1 MRDSLSL
8 SGMVGPLNF
17 KMNFKNLIRNFCF
30 IIALAISSTGL
41 TLSSLSAVGNVAEA
55 QTPSTSDNTVLSPA
69 DLVKQ
74 QQAVVNGYKDQLKEL
89 LKSYD
94 AGQDDDAALTD
105 IRNKAQDVSGKVI
118 NTALLF
124 RSPLN
129 DINLRLDQLGEPQ
142 DGVQEAKT
150 VTDERNN
157 LRQLKV
163 KINTLV
169 GQLEDCSI
177 DANRL
182 VERTIAQSR
191 ELFARTLTHKVEFS
205 SPLGTQIAQSAKDA
219 AADFFS
225 LIFSWWQ
232 FVYQFKLLALCA
244 SILIPLFIASLLAIS
259 THKLIGRV
267 KHEATKEEQDASY
280 LKRLSFAFVATL
292 VPTMICAVFVI
303 LVLIFFNY
311 LGISWPN
318 LEPVFRSAADVIMLV
333 FFIARMSFVILSP
346 KLPELRLL
354 NIAPK
359 PARVLIVLL
368 TLLALVMA
376 LDYFLNA
383 VYRAVSA
390 PLSLAIAKSFFSVIL
405 VGIIILAISFVRA
418 RTSNEDDK
426 KVTSWPLYIRIP
438 LIVVGLLPILT
449 ALAGYVGMA
458 RFISQQIVVS
468 GAFLVLMYLGIQT
481 ARATA
486 EEGAFAKTFIG
497 RRLVQRF
504 NIDDSTMDQLGLV
517 AGILL
522 NIIVI
527 IVCVPP
533 IIMQLGFSAS
543 DILSAFI
550 HIMTG
555 FEIGNVSISLVGI
568 SIGIVFFL
576 ISWFLI
582 RWFIGWLDGTVLARG
597 KVDSG
602 VRNSIRTVV
611 GYGGIA
617 LSALIGLSAAG
628 FNLSSLALI
637 AGGLSLGI
645 GFGLQNIVQNFVS
658 GLILLAERPFKV
670 GDYVETGTI
679 VGIVKRISVR
689 ATEVETLKRQTIIVP
704 NSSLINNNVG
714 NWTHRNKIGR
724 VDVTFTVPAMSDPEH
739 IVDVLVETANN
750 TEGVLKNPSPWVSF
764 SSFDSNNFNFT
775 LAIYVPDI
783 TSTIAV
789 TNKVR
794 FQAYKR
800 FSDEGI
806 T

>member
-1 MRDSLSL
+1 MRDSLSNL
-8 SGMVGPLNF
+8 KMVNSLNF
-17 KMNFKNLIRNFCF
+17 KSFLQKICLVF
-30 IIALAISSTGL
+30 ALALVFPATPLEGFADIAS
-41 TLSSLSAVGNVAEA
+41 VAEA
-55 QTPSTSDNTVLSPA
+55 QTPPVTDNVVLSPA

-94 AGQDDDAALTD
+94 AGQDDDGTLTD
-105 IRNKAQDVSGKVI
+105 VRNKAQDINAKII

-142 DGVQEAKT
+142 EGVQEAKT

-169 GQLEDCSI
+169 GQLEDASI
-177 DANRL
+177 DSNRL

-191 ELFARTLTHKVEFS
+191 ELFARTLTHRVEFS
-205 SPLGTQIAQSAKDA
+205 SPLGAQIAQSAKDA
-219 AADFFS
+219 GADFFS
-225 LIFSWWQ
+225 LLFSWWQ
-232 FVYQFKLLALCA
+232 FVYQFKLLALCV
-244 SILIPLFIASLLAIS
+244 SILIPLVVAFILMVF

-267 KHEATKEEQDASY
+267 KYEATKEDEEVSY
-280 LKRLSFAFVATL
+280 LKRLSFTFVATL
-292 VPTMICAVFVI
+292 VPTMICAIFVI
-303 LVLIFFNY
+303 LVLIFFHY
-311 LGISWPN
+311 LGVSWTN
-318 LEPVFRSAADVIMLV
+318 LDPVFRSGADVIMLV

-346 KLPELRLL
+346 KVPELRLM
-354 NIAPK
+354 NIAPR
-359 PARVLIVLL
+359 PARLLIVLL
-368 TLLALVMA
+368 TLLALVMGI
-376 LDYFLNA
+376 DYFFNT

-390 PLSLAIAKSFFSVIL
+390 PLSLAIAKSFISVIL

-418 RTSNEDDK
+418 RTDPADDK

-486 EEGAFAKTFIG
+486 AEGAFAKTFIG
-497 RRLVQRF
+497 RRLVARF

-527 IVCVPP
+527 ILCVPP
-533 IIMQLGFSAS
+533 IIMQLGFSAA
-543 DILSAFI
+543 DIFSAFV

-568 SIGIVFFL
+568 FIGVIFFL

-670 GDYVETGTI
+670 GDYVETGTTS
-679 VGIVKRISVR
+679 GIVKRISVR
-689 ATEVETLKRQTIIVP
+689 ATEVETFKRQTIIVP

-724 VDVTFTVPAMSDPEH
+724 VDVVFTVPAMSDPEH
-739 IVDVLVETANN
+739 IVAVLMETANA

-764 SSFDSNNFNFT
+764 SSFDSNNFNFS

-783 TSTIAV
+783 TATIDV
-789 TNKVR
+789 TNRIR